1 MKDLQNILNLTRGHN
16 QYLEERIDLV
26 ASNSM
31 ISSFARFALGSM
43 LSNSYCIGTP
53 GRRLYGGCSYID
65 MVEEDVMRLA
75 KELFKTK
82 FAMTQF
88 LSGMQANIG
97 AYNTL
102 LEPGDKVVSAPAKHG
117 GHYSHNTA
125 GPLRFYSNDIL
136 SVPFNPETYNIDLEG
151 LAQMFDAERPQLLVV
166 GWSEFPFAHPLYEL
180 RSLCDAFNVK
190 LMYDMSHVAGLIA
203 GGEFQPEAGQL
214 ADVVTSSTGKSLHA
228 PDHGMLLYNE
238 STLDDG
244 IHDALMPL
252 LTSNTHPHELAALGV
267 VFAEMKEFGPAYAKQ
282 VIANS
287 KALGAALKA
296 RGVKALYGDLGF
308 SDSHTLL
315 IEYPHA
321 NSAVALLDEA
331 GISANTCPLPWDT
344 AESVTGLR
352 IGTQVVTRRGMK
364 QEQME
369 LIADAIA
376 RVLLEADNPR
386 QVQRDIIQ
394 PLASSFNGVAYSFDD
409 HFALGGDWQ
418 HRGYSPSA
426 TASTGTSHAPMSVL
440 H

>member
-1 MKDLQNILNLTRGHN
+1 MTSASRAAALSDL
-16 QYLEERIDLV
+16 
-26 ASNSM
+26 
-31 ISSFARFALGSM
+31 
-43 LSNSYCIGTP
+43 
-53 GRRLYGGCSYID
+53 
-65 MVEEDVMRLA
+65 
-75 KELFKTK
+75 
-82 FAMTQF
+82 
-88 LSGMQANIG
+88 
-97 AYNTL
+97 
-102 LEPGDKVVSAPAKHG
+102 
-117 GHYSHNTA
+117 
-125 GPLRFYSNDIL
+125 
-136 SVPFNPETYNIDLEG
+136 
-151 LAQMFDAERPQLLVV
+151 
-166 GWSEFPFAHPLYEL
+166 
-180 RSLCDAFNVK
+180 
-190 LMYDMSHVAGLIA
+190 
-203 GGEFQPEAGQL
+203 
-214 ADVVTSSTGKSLHA
+214 
-228 PDHGMLLYNE
+228 
-238 STLDDG
+238 
-244 IHDALMPL
+244 PL
-252 LTSNTHPHELAALGV
+252 LPRDEDGPVFEEPWQAQAFAVVVELIESGDLSR
-267 VFAEMKEFGPAYAKQ
+267 EEW
-282 VIANS
+282 AN
-287 KALGAALKA
+287 ALGAALKA